1 MKSLLVQIVSH
12 ARTSQQV
19 ANLTLYPPRGGE
31 FSPPLE
37 KMCFSKADFSD
48 LLKEILKTESTSELP
63 QILARF

>member
-1 MKSLLVQIVSH
+1 MLNPLS
-12 ARTSQQV
+12 
-19 ANLTLYPPRGGE
+19 PEGGE